1 MVKKTFRNIRIKTLN
16 KQIGGIKT
24 ECVINQNLKFIILV
38 KRLCLIAEPLTLL
51 YLTTSSTKS
60 MLKPLIVLNNSMK
73 NIRYF
78 TLILFIM
85 STLISCTKDK
95 ADTNGYYVDYNPD
108 IVLSAGDSLSLDVDN
123 NSTADVLVYVV
134 DPSNIY
140 LTTLNTEYTVSI
152 GNFIG
157 SGSSNLDSIAYN
169 EIIDNSLYWS
179 MGYSLFTSQINYIG
193 LKKEVNNTTTFGW
206 VKVNISNGNISIDDH
221 YFRTE
226 EGTDVRAGI
235 KN

>member
-1 MVKKTFRNIRIKTLN
+1 
-16 KQIGGIKT
+16 
-24 ECVINQNLKFIILV
+24 
-38 KRLCLIAEPLTLL
+38 
-51 YLTTSSTKS
+51 

-123 NSTADVLVYVV
+123 NSTDDVLVYVV

-140 LTTLNTEYTVSI
+140 LTMLNTEYTVSI

-157 SGSSNLDSIAYN
+157 SGSSNLDTIAYN

-226 EGTDVRAGI
+226 DGTDVRAGI